1 MLSSLKDFALGLIG
15 QNPALQRNPNAQV
28 MIDAIKSGDSRRG
41 QEIAQ
46 NLCNTYG
53 VKPEDALSQARR
65 FFNI

>member
-1 MLSSLKDFALGLIG
+1 MPNSLKDFALGLIG
-15 QNPALQRNPNAQV
+15 QNPALQQNPNAQV
-28 MIDAIKSGDSRRG
+28 MIDAIRTGNSKRG
-41 QEIAQ
+41 QAIAK